1 MTIHE
6 MEPQQLKESLD
17 LVWRVFLEFEA
28 PDYSEQGV
36 ATFHE
41 FIEYDAMAKRIR
53 DGEITLWY
61 AHEGEAVVGVVA
73 VRPQAGQ
80 AESQAH
86 THISLLFVDNQHH
99 KKGIARRLVE
109 TATSGHT
116 TVTVNSS
123 PYAVQIYKRLGF
135 VPTDCEQ
142 QQDGIRYTPMKRG
155 ENG

>member
-6 MEPQQLKESLD
+6 MKPQRLKESLD

-41 FIEYDAMAKRIR
+41 FIEYDAMAKRMQ
-53 DGEITLWY
+53 DGEISLWY
-61 AHEGEAVVGVVA
+61 ALEGEAVVGVVA
-73 VRPQAGQ
+73 VRPQVGQ
-80 AESQAH
+80 ADSQTH
-86 THISLLFVDNQHH
+86 PHISLLFVEKTHH

-109 TATSGHT
+109 TATRGHT

-123 PYAVQIYKRLGF
+123 PYAVEIYKRLGF
-135 VPTDCEQ
+135 MPTACEQ
-142 QQDGIRYTPMKRG
+142 LQSGIRYTPMKRG
-155 ENG
+155 ENE

>member
-1 MTIHE
+1 
-6 MEPQQLKESLD
+6 MEPQRLKELLD

-41 FIEYDAMAKRIR
+41 FIQYDAMVKRIQDR
-53 DGEITLWY
+53 ELALWY
-61 AHEGEAVVGVVA
+61 ALEDNKVVGVVA

-80 AESQAH
+80 ATEHAVH
-86 THISLLFVDNQHH
+86 GHISLLFIEKQHH

-109 TATSGHT
+109 TATHGYT

-123 PYAVQIYKRLGF
+123 PYAVHIYKRLGF

-142 QQDGIRYTPMKRG
+142 LLNGIRYTPMKRG
-155 ENG
+155 G